1 MLLTEQKS
9 VKMKIEVAETMKKT
23 WISVLLAAVLLLSS
37 CTNISTES
45 TVETT
50 SAMTTAA
57 ETTSTEIDTS
67 AAKTETTPMTSPCE
81 AETTAQSIT
90 ETQETE
96 LDVTT
101 SEYEETEQT
110 SWATGTTYESLP
122 EFQGFM
128 EFAGE
133 GRGTFWQGKADITT
147 TDFRT
152 HDLKKYVGA
161 IFRIIGVKDP
171 NYYDVAT
178 LYYVQVVKVYGEA
191 SYDPSTIY
199 CMAYKGT
206 YESTL
211 YGRPPLEIGKDYL
224 YLIGP
229 GFAYVERFEEF
240 EYMPLVQMGLMMPVV
255 QDGNKTYVYGYG
267 VDFSGL
273 QCAIE
278 ITDEEENQIYK
289 VGTHDAIIAKLN
301 DIGMRLP
308 TFDYKC
314 ELEEM
319 LREIDVIE

>member
-1 MLLTEQKS
+1 
-9 VKMKIEVAETMKKT
+9 MKKT
-23 WISVLLAAVLLLSS
+23 LISILIASALLLSS
-37 CTNISTES
+37 CMNIDLES
-45 TVETT
+45 TIENLSETTAAIETT
-50 SAMTTAA
+50 SKAEKTTTIISVSEA
-57 ETTSTEIDTS
+57 ETTL
-67 AAKTETTPMTSPCE
+67 MTSPG
-81 AETTAQSIT
+81 ETEMTAQSIT

-96 LDVTT
+96 VEVTT

-289 VGTHDAIIAKLN
+289 VGKHDAIIAKLN
-301 DIGMRLP
+301 DIGVRLP

-319 LREIDVIE
+319 LREIDIID